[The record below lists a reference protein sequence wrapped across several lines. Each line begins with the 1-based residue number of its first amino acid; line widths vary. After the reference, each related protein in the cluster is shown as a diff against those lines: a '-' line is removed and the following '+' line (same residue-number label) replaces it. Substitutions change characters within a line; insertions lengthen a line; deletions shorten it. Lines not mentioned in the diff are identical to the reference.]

1 MSASAGPLDGSL
13 LNEPRLNDGVGDS
26 KNKSNKTSKKASSDK
41 SSKKVSKN
49 TSSNASGNA
58 SGMDPMPGPWGA
70 MAFLV
75 RLAFRYQPKLLWISL
90 GVTIAGAL
98 PDALFALWLG
108 ILADA
113 FRSTARPDRAKLI
126 IAICGIG
133 VSAVGGWL
141 LRTGGDRL
149 TMRFRQRLAVAL
161 ETHVARLQATSPGI
175 EQHERPDVLDRLAM
189 LRDQI
194 FTLDHVFLSMFGG
207 LAILL
212 RLAVVMVVLATIKAP
227 MLLLVFAAIPPT
239 WAAARRGKAES
250 EVWEAN
256 ASQRRLARHLFV
268 LHSDPATAKELRVTG
283 ALQAMT
289 DARANAWGQFA
300 LSIQKARIRSAL
312 IQAGAWSIFA
322 GAFVFAIRF
331 VAVGS
336 GTSRAADALVV
347 VAAGARLSSYV
358 GAAATEIDGWG
369 FFVQGAQRLLWL
381 ERMVSDRRDG
391 ATGLPPYRLAQGITF
406 RDVSFTY
413 PGSDRLVLEGVN
425 VSLAAGS
432 VIAVVGENGAGKS
445 TLVKLLVGLYR
456 PTTGRIDV
464 DGVDLATIDQQA
476 WRERTSGAFQDFVR
490 FEFAAQRSVGLG
502 DLPQLDDEPV
512 ALRAVASAG
521 ANDVLERLPE
531 GLHTQLGP
539 GWPGGVDLS
548 GGQWQKLA
556 LARGL
561 VRDHPLLVVLDEPT
575 SALDAETEHALFER
589 FAAQAAEAKT
599 DGRVTILVSHRFS
612 TVRMA
617 DVIIV
622 LSGANVVEHGSH
634 DELMSNNGP
643 YSELYN
649 IQASAYK

>member
-1 MSASAGPLDGSL
+1 MSAIASPLDVTLPTAAEVHS
-13 LNEPRLNDGVGDS
+13 GVG
-26 KNKSNKTSKKASSDK
+26 
-41 SSKKVSKN
+41 
-49 TSSNASGNA
+49 
-58 SGMDPMPGPWGA
+58 PMPGPWGA
-70 MAFLV
+70 MAYLI
-75 RLAFRYQPKLLWISL
+75 RLANRYQPKLLWISL
-90 GVTIAGAL
+90 GVTVAGAL

-113 FRSTARPDRAKLI
+113 FRSPSGPDRTKLI
-126 IAICGIG
+126 IAISG
-133 VSAVGGWL
+133 VAFSAVGGWL

-149 TMRFRQRLAVAL
+149 AMRFRQRLAVAL

-189 LRDQI
+189 LRDQV
-194 FTLDHVFLSMFGG
+194 FTLDHIFLSIFGG
-207 LAILL
+207 VAILL
-212 RLAVVMVVLATIKAP
+212 RLVVVMFVLATIKPA
-227 MLLLVFAAIPPT
+227 MLFLVFAAIPPT

-250 EVWEAN
+250 EVWESI

-268 LHSDPATAKELRVTG
+268 LHTDPATAKELRVTG
-283 ALQAMT
+283 SVKAMT
-289 DARANAWGQFA
+289 QARENAWGEFA
-300 LSIQKARIRSAL
+300 STIQKARIRSAI
-312 IQAGAWSIFA
+312 IQAGAWAIFA

-336 GTSRAADALVV
+336 GSSRAADALVV
-347 VAAGARLSSYV
+347 VAAGARLSAYV

-381 ERMVSDRRDG
+381 ERMVSKRRDG
-391 ATGLPPYRLAQGITF
+391 ATALPPLRLTNGISF
-406 RDVSFTY
+406 RDVSFAY
-413 PGSDRLVLEGVN
+413 PGSDRMVLENVN
-425 VSLAAGS
+425 LTLSAGS

-445 TLVKLLVGLYR
+445 TLVKLLVGLYQ
-456 PTTGRIDV
+456 PTSGRIEV
-464 DGVDLATIDQQA
+464 DGVDLTTFDNEA
-476 WRERTSGAFQDFVR
+476 WRERTSGAFQDFVK
-490 FEFAAQRSVGLG
+490 FEFAAQRAVGLG
-502 DLPQLDDEPV
+502 DLPQLDNEPV
-512 ALRAVASAG
+512 ALDAVSRAG
-521 ANDVLERLPE
+521 ANDVLDRLPE

-589 FAAQAAEAKT
+589 FAQQAAEAKA

-617 DVIIV
+617 DEIVV
-622 LSGANVVEHGSH
+622 LSGAHVVEQGAH
-634 DELMSNNGP
+634 EQLMLNDGP
-643 YSELYN
+643 YSELYT
-649 IQASAYK
+649 IQASAYR

>member
-1 MSASAGPLDGSL
+1 MTALASPIDTGVSTPEVREPAGIG
-13 LNEPRLNDGVGDS
+13 
-26 KNKSNKTSKKASSDK
+26 
-41 SSKKVSKN
+41 
-49 TSSNASGNA
+49 
-58 SGMDPMPGPWGA
+58 PMPGPWAA
-70 MAFLV
+70 MVFLV
-75 RLAFRYQPKLLWISL
+75 RLAMRYQPKLLWISV

-113 FRSTARPDRAKLI
+113 FRASGQPDRTKLT
-126 IAICGIG
+126 IAMCGIG
-133 VSAVGGWL
+133 FSAVGGWL
-141 LRTGGDRL
+141 LRSGGDRMA
-149 TMRFRQRLAVAL
+149 MRFRQRLAVAL

-194 FTLDHVFLSMFGG
+194 FTLDHIFLSIFGG

-212 RLAVVMVVLATIKAP
+212 RLVVVMFVLATIKPA
-227 MLLLVFAAIPPT
+227 MLLLVLAAIPPT

-250 EVWEAN
+250 EVWESI

-268 LHSDPATAKELRVTG
+268 LHSDAATAKELRVTG
-283 ALQAMT
+283 AVKAMT
-289 DARANAWGQFA
+289 DARANAWGNFA
-300 LSIQKARIRSAL
+300 STIQKSRIRSAI

-331 VAVGS
+331 VAVGTGS
-336 GTSRAADALVV
+336 SRAADALVV

-381 ERMVSDRRDG
+381 ERMVSDRRHG
-391 ATGLPPYRLAQGITF
+391 ASGVPPLRLARDISF
-406 RDVSFTY
+406 RDVSFAY
-413 PGSDRLVLEGVN
+413 PGSDHMVLEDVN
-425 VSLAAGS
+425 LTLSAGS

-445 TLVKLLVGLYR
+445 TLVKLLVGLYE
-456 PTTGRIDV
+456 PSSGRIEV
-464 DGVDLATIDQQA
+464 DGVDLATIDQEA

-490 FEFAAQRSVGLG
+490 FEFAAQRTVGLG
-502 DLPQLDDEPV
+502 DLPQLDSEPV
-512 ALRAVASAG
+512 ALDAVARAG

-561 VRDHPLLVVLDEPT
+561 VREHPLLVVLDEPT

-589 FAAQAAEAKT
+589 FAAQAAEAKA

-617 DVIIV
+617 DEIVV
-622 LSGANVVEHGSH
+622 LSGSRVAQQGTHEQLMGSG
-634 DELMSNNGP
+634 GP
-643 YSELYN
+643 YSELYT
-649 IQASAYK
+649 IQASAYR

>member
-1 MSASAGPLDGSL
+1 MSAIASPLDVTLPTAADLHS
-13 LNEPRLNDGVGDS
+13 GVG
-26 KNKSNKTSKKASSDK
+26 
-41 SSKKVSKN
+41 
-49 TSSNASGNA
+49 
-58 SGMDPMPGPWGA
+58 PMPGPWGA
-70 MAFLV
+70 MAYLI
-75 RLAFRYQPKLLWISL
+75 RLANRYQPKLLWISL
-90 GVTIAGAL
+90 GVTVAGAL

-113 FRSTARPDRAKLI
+113 FRSPSGPDRTKLI
-126 IAICGIG
+126 IAISG
-133 VSAVGGWL
+133 VAFSAVGGWL

-149 TMRFRQRLAVAL
+149 AMRFRQRLAVAL

-189 LRDQI
+189 LRDQV
-194 FTLDHVFLSMFGG
+194 FTLDHIFLSIFGG
-207 LAILL
+207 VAILL
-212 RLAVVMVVLATIKAP
+212 RLVVVMFVLATIKPA
-227 MLLLVFAAIPPT
+227 MLFLVFAAIPPT

-250 EVWEAN
+250 EVWESI

-268 LHSDPATAKELRVTG
+268 LHTDPATAKELRVTG
-283 ALQAMT
+283 SVKAMT
-289 DARANAWGQFA
+289 QARENAWGEFA
-300 LSIQKARIRSAL
+300 STIQKARIRSAI
-312 IQAGAWSIFA
+312 IQAGAWAIFA

-336 GTSRAADALVV
+336 GSSRAADALVV
-347 VAAGARLSSYV
+347 VAAGARLSAYV

-381 ERMVSDRRDG
+381 ERMVSKRRDG
-391 ATGLPPYRLAQGITF
+391 ATALPPVRLTNGISF
-406 RDVSFTY
+406 RDVSFAY
-413 PGSDRLVLEGVN
+413 PGSDRMVLENVN
-425 VSLAAGS
+425 LTLSAGS

-445 TLVKLLVGLYR
+445 TLVKLLVGLYQ
-456 PTTGRIDV
+456 PTSGRIEV
-464 DGVDLATIDQQA
+464 DGVDLTTFDNEA
-476 WRERTSGAFQDFVR
+476 WRERTSGAFQDFVK
-490 FEFAAQRSVGLG
+490 FEFAAQRAVGLG
-502 DLPQLDDEPV
+502 DLPQLDNEPV
-512 ALRAVASAG
+512 ALDAVSRAG
-521 ANDVLERLPE
+521 ANDVLDRLPE

-589 FAAQAAEAKT
+589 FAQQAAEAKA

-617 DVIIV
+617 DEIVV
-622 LSGANVVEHGSH
+622 LSGAHVVEQGAH
-634 DELMSNNGP
+634 EQLMLNDGP
-643 YSELYN
+643 YSELYT
-649 IQASAYK
+649 IQASAYR

>member
-1 MSASAGPLDGSL
+1 MSA
-13 LNEPRLNDGVGDS
+13 VG
-26 KNKSNKTSKKASSDK
+26 
-41 SSKKVSKN
+41 
-49 TSSNASGNA
+49 
-58 SGMDPMPGPWGA
+58 PMPGPWGA
-70 MAFLV
+70 MAFLI
-75 RLAFRYQPKLLWISL
+75 RLAHRYQPRLLWISV
-90 GVTIAGAL
+90 GVTVAGAL

-108 ILADA
+108 ILANA
-113 FRSTARPDRAKLI
+113 FRSGTPNRAKLI
-126 IAICGIG
+126 IAICGVG
-133 VSAVGGWL
+133 FSAVGGWV

-149 TMRFRQRLAVAL
+149 SMRFRQRLAVAL

-189 LRDQI
+189 LRDQV
-194 FTLDHVFLSMFGG
+194 FTLDHVFLSIFGG
-207 LAILL
+207 VAILL
-212 RLAVVMVVLATIKAP
+212 RLVVVMFVLATIKPA
-227 MLLLVFAAIPPT
+227 MLLLVLAAIPPT

-250 EVWEAN
+250 QVWESI

-283 ALQAMT
+283 SVKAMT
-289 DARANAWGQFA
+289 HARENAWGEFA
-300 LSIQKARIRSAL
+300 STIQKARIRSAF
-312 IQAGAWSIFA
+312 IQAGAWAIFA

-336 GTSRAADALVV
+336 GNSRAADALVV
-347 VAAGARLSSYV
+347 VAAGARLSAYV

-381 ERMVSDRRDG
+381 ERMVSKRRDG
-391 ATGLPPYRLAQGITF
+391 ATASPPEHLTNGISF
-406 RDVSFTY
+406 RDVSFAY
-413 PGSDRLVLEGVN
+413 PGSDRMVLENVN
-425 VSLAAGS
+425 LTLSAGS

-445 TLVKLLVGLYR
+445 TLVKLLVGLYQ
-456 PTTGRIDV
+456 PTAGRIEV
-464 DGVDLATIDQQA
+464 DGVDLATIDNEA

-490 FEFAAQRSVGLG
+490 FEFAAQRTIGLG
-502 DLPQLDDEPV
+502 DLPELDNEPV
-512 ALRAVASAG
+512 ALDAVSRAG

-561 VRDHPLLVVLDEPT
+561 IRNHPLLVVLDEPT

-589 FAAQAAEAKT
+589 FAQQAAEAKA

-617 DVIIV
+617 DEIIV
-622 LSGANVVEHGSH
+622 LSGAHVVEQGPH
-634 DELMSNNGP
+634 EQLMSLGGP
-643 YSELYN
+643 YSELYT
-649 IQASAYK
+649 IQAAAYR

>member
-1 MSASAGPLDGSL
+1 MSAIVSPLDVTLPTAADLHS
-13 LNEPRLNDGVGDS
+13 GVG
-26 KNKSNKTSKKASSDK
+26 
-41 SSKKVSKN
+41 
-49 TSSNASGNA
+49 
-58 SGMDPMPGPWGA
+58 PMPGPWGA
-70 MAFLV
+70 MAYLI
-75 RLAFRYQPKLLWISL
+75 RLANRYQPKLLWISL
-90 GVTIAGAL
+90 GVTVAGAL

-113 FRSTARPDRAKLI
+113 FRSPSGPDRTKLI
-126 IAICGIG
+126 IAITG
-133 VSAVGGWL
+133 VAFSAVGGWL

-149 TMRFRQRLAVAL
+149 AMRFRQRLAVAL

-189 LRDQI
+189 LRDQV
-194 FTLDHVFLSMFGG
+194 FTLDHIFLSIFGG
-207 LAILL
+207 VAILL
-212 RLAVVMVVLATIKAP
+212 RLVVVMFVLATIKPA
-227 MLLLVFAAIPPT
+227 MLFLVFAAIPPT

-250 EVWEAN
+250 EVWESI

-268 LHSDPATAKELRVTG
+268 LHTDPATAKELRVTG
-283 ALQAMT
+283 SVKAMT
-289 DARANAWGQFA
+289 QARENAWGEFA
-300 LSIQKARIRSAL
+300 STIQKARIRSAI
-312 IQAGAWSIFA
+312 IQAGAWAIFA

-336 GTSRAADALVV
+336 GSSRAADALVV
-347 VAAGARLSSYV
+347 VAAGARLSAYV

-381 ERMVSDRRDG
+381 ERMVSKRRDG
-391 ATGLPPYRLAQGITF
+391 ATALPPVRLTNGISF
-406 RDVSFTY
+406 RDVSFAY
-413 PGSDRLVLEGVN
+413 PGSDRMVLENVN
-425 VSLAAGS
+425 LTLSAGS

-445 TLVKLLVGLYR
+445 TLVKLLVGLYQ
-456 PTTGRIDV
+456 PTSGRIEV
-464 DGVDLATIDQQA
+464 DGVDLTTFDNEA
-476 WRERTSGAFQDFVR
+476 WRERTSGAFQDFVK
-490 FEFAAQRSVGLG
+490 FEFAAQRAVGLG
-502 DLPQLDDEPV
+502 DLPQLDNEPV
-512 ALRAVASAG
+512 ALDAVSRAG
-521 ANDVLERLPE
+521 ANDVLDRLPE

-589 FAAQAAEAKT
+589 FAQQAAEAKA

-617 DVIIV
+617 DEIVV
-622 LSGANVVEHGSH
+622 LSGAHVVEQGAH
-634 DELMSNNGP
+634 EQLMLNDGP
-643 YSELYN
+643 YSELYT
-649 IQASAYK
+649 IQASAYR